1 MGYIFCRH
9 KRALWW
15 VPPPRNRPAGTCR
28 CAGAENTFNTQIL
41 LYALQEFSR
50 PPNSKSWQFQLRA
63 AAASWFSDV
72 FDLYATEIRVRVRST
87 DDATARV
94 LSVTCKSTLSPQ
106 NRLQGR

>member
-1 MGYIFCRH
+1 MGEWLP
-9 KRALWW
+9 RAHSIHQYSKLI
-15 VPPPRNRPAGTCR
+15 VILDT
-28 CAGAENTFNTQIL
+28 ENTFNTQIL